1 MILHIKTRHW
11 YAAVVNVITILFGI
25 PHTTP
30 CFLARMNR
38 IVVANLMLEYVLA
51 NAAVARSFA
60 GYFANLIGKESSY
73 FIIPYRG
80 YDLDFWAFALVLFHM
95 VLLCLGTSES
105 ALFNLG
111 TNSDH
116 RLFTLGIFVPDQP
129 GMSPQSPVSFS
140 SCFLSSPC

>member
-1 MILHIKTRHW
+1 
-11 YAAVVNVITILFGI
+11 
-25 PHTTP
+25 
-30 CFLARMNR
+30 
-38 IVVANLMLEYVLA
+38 VANLMLEYVLA

-73 FIIPYRG
+73 FIIPYMG

-111 TNSDH
+111 TSPDYCLL
-116 RLFTLGIFVPDQP
+116 LFPPIFHVLSWSVRRSSIWDE
-129 GMSPQSPVSFS
+129 STAPVLFS
-140 SCFLSSPC
+140 SRLLSCPC